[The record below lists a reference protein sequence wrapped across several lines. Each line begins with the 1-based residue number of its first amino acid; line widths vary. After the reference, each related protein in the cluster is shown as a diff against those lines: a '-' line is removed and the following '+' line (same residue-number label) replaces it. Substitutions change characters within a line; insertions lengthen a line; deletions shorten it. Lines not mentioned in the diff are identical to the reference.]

1 MVVDEVV
8 LFIDGQPAASTV
20 VIERKVVEWSCAVP
34 VDATA
39 QLVVDGVLL
48 EPFLR
53 PGEAIWRWRWQA
65 PAVAGEYEAHITIQS
80 STERTEWREVVRVV
94 PSLLDAQRYTQ
105 LLADLAQLIPT
116 LVHALRG
123 GRQPAGDMEAG
134 RSDVAALLALLT
146 GPATARFIAALER
159 LTRRQAN
166 RRLLLERPRELGDW
180 RERPDPSRWR
190 IATDAIPLPDTRWP
204 DRIQPLTPRYDPS
217 DRCLQVVSLLLDQ
230 VISAAQWLLLSELP
244 ADKRMSLITV
254 VGRLRAIRSRIVVSA
269 PASMSPTSWQPRTR
283 DERIVQ
289 VYRRLFRRRL
299 GVGWASD
306 LLSIPVREVARL
318 YEVWCTAQVAL
329 CLAQFPG
336 WHIVEQSLV
345 SEDFHLHIEHQYPL
359 LVLVNADGAMV
370 KLRYQPRY
378 APDSQPFCSLDD
390 RVRIPDIALEIT
402 PTRAEPCLILLDAK
416 YRHEAGELP
425 AGALDE
431 GYSYLA
437 GIGDWSGQRL
447 VKALALLFP
456 ADNVP
461 KTYSSGLTVLPL
473 LPGESVVFLHTW
485 LEAQLRGVLE
495 DQ

>member
-1 MVVDEVV
+1 MVVDDVV

-34 VDATA
+34 VNATA

-159 LTRRQAN
+159 LTRRVVS

-190 IATDAIPLPDTRWP
+190 ITTDAMPLPDTRWP

-217 DRCLQVVSLLLDQ
+217 DRSLQVVSLLLDQ
-230 VISAAQWLLLSELP
+230 VIGAAQSLLLSELP
-244 ADKRMSLITV
+244 ADKRMSLIAV
-254 VGRLRAIRSRIVVSA
+254 LGRLRAIRASIVVSA
-269 PASMSPTSWQPRTR
+269 PVSMSPTSWQPRTR

-299 GVGWASD
+299 GVGRASD

-318 YEVWCTAQVAL
+318 YEVWCTVQVAL
-329 CLAQFPG
+329 CLAQLPG
-336 WHIVEQSLV
+336 WHIVEQSLM
-345 SEDFHLHIEHQYPL
+345 SEDCHLHIEHQHPL
-359 LVLVNADGAMV
+359 LVLVNAGGATV

-378 APDSQPFCSLDD
+378 APNGQPFRSLDD
-390 RVRIPDIALEIT
+390 RVRVPDMALEIT
-402 PTRAEPCLILLDAK
+402 PAQAEPCLMLLDAK

-425 AGALDE
+425 ASALDE

-437 GIGDWSGQRL
+437 GIGDWSGQRV

>member
-1 MVVDEVV
+1 MVDEVM

-65 PAVAGEYEAHITIQS
+65 PAVAGEYEAHLTITS
-80 STERTEWREVVRVV
+80 ATERAEWREVVRVV
-94 PSLLDAQRYTQ
+94 PSLLDAHRYTR
-105 LLADLAQLIPT
+105 LLADLAQLVPT

-123 GRQPAGDMEAG
+123 GRQPAGDMAPG

-146 GPATARFIAALER
+146 GPATARLIAALER
-159 LTRRQAN
+159 LTQRPAS
-166 RRLLLERPRELGDW
+166 RRLLPERPRELGEW

-190 IATDAIPLPDTRWP
+190 ITPDAMPLSENRWP
-204 DRIQPLTPRYDPS
+204 DRIQPLAPRHDPS
-217 DRCLQVVSLLLDQ
+217 ERCLQVVAALLDQ
-230 VISAAQWLLLSELP
+230 VISTAQWCLLSELT
-244 ADKRMSLITV
+244 ADKRMALIAIIA
-254 VGRLRAIRSRIVVSA
+254 RLRAIRTRIIVST

-289 VYRRLFRRRL
+289 VYRCLFRRRL

-329 CLAQFPG
+329 CLIQLPG

-345 SEDFHLHIEHQYPL
+345 GEDYHFHIEHQRPL
-359 LVLVNADGAMV
+359 LVLVNAEGAMV
-370 KLRYQPRY
+370 KLCYQPRY

-390 RVRIPDIALEIT
+390 RVRVPDIALEIN
-402 PTRAEPCLILLDAK
+402 PAQAEPCLILLDAK

-425 AGALDE
+425 ASALDE

-437 GIGDWSGQRL
+437 GIGDRLGQG
-447 VKALALLFP
+447 VVTALALLFP
-456 ADNVP
+456 ADDLP
-461 KTYSSGLTVLPL
+461 KTYPSGLTVLPL
-473 LPGESVVFLHTW
+473 LPGESVVFLRTW
-485 LEAQLRGVLE
+485 LEAQLREVLE